1 MTNQPSFLR
10 MGFGAWQLGNEDF
23 FGPMSHEEGIHLVSQ
38 AYEKGIRFFDTAP
51 GYANGKSETIL
62 GKALSNVREQ
72 VFINSKFGHR
82 ADGTTDFAV
91 SSMEPA
97 LQESLFRLKT
107 SFLDSF
113 ILHNPSKEIL
123 QGKTG
128 HFEEFKRLKSKGL
141 IRHYGVSIDTY
152 EELLWTLQNT
162 DSDCIELLFNVFS
175 QSCLPLFKEIEERGI
190 LLITKVPLDSG
201 WLTGKYT
208 DKTTF
213 TGIRSRWQKADIQ
226 RRLDLT
232 NKLKEIVHDDN
243 LTPYALGFI
252 LSFPAVSVVIPG
264 IRSLPQLREVRN
276 ILDQPLSESIKQTF
290 MDFYDT
296 YLRDNPLPW

>member
-1 MTNQPSFLR
+1 

-23 FGPMSHEEGIHLVSQ
+23 FGPMSTEEAINLVTQ

-51 GYANGKSETIL
+51 GYASGKSEMIL
-62 GKALSNVREQ
+62 GMALSNVRKH

-82 ADGTTDFAV
+82 ADGSSDFSV

-97 LQESLFRLKT
+97 LQDSLSRLKT
-107 SFLDSF
+107 TYLDSF
-113 ILHNPSKEIL
+113 ILHNPSSDIL

-128 HFEEFKRLKSKGL
+128 HFEEFKRLKSIGL

-152 EELLWTLQNT
+152 EELQWTLQNT

-175 QSCLPLFKEIEERGI
+175 QSCLPLFKEIEERCI
-190 LLITKVPLDSG
+190 ILITKVPLDSG
-201 WLTGKYT
+201 WLSGKYT
-208 DKTTF
+208 EKTTF
-213 TGIRSRWQKADIQ
+213 TGIRSRWQKADIL
-226 RRLDLT
+226 RRLELT

-252 LSFPAVSVVIPG
+252 LSFSVVSVVIPG
-264 IRSLPQLREVRN
+264 IRSLYQLNEVRN
-276 ILDQPLSESIKQTF
+276 ILDQSLSESIKQKF
-290 MDFYDT
+290 MDFYDIN
-296 YLRDNPLPW
+296 LRDNPLPW